1 MGIRN
6 QKVGNVL
13 ILVSFR
19 NGLPR
24 RPVGPPRN
32 DRLFRQ
38 SQLHVSVQRSQN
50 NLENKKSEYPEG
62 YFDGPSV
69 MKGSDKIQ
77 SYQWVSVVSKG
88 FYLKYSGA
96 KLLLG

>member
-6 QKVGNVL
+6 PKVGNVL

-38 SQLHVSVQRSQN
+38 SRIARERAVYHPAVQKMGENAGGTSAGAAPVTFHV
-50 NLENKKSEYPEG
+50 K
-62 YFDGPSV
+62 
-69 MKGSDKIQ
+69 
-77 SYQWVSVVSKG
+77 
-88 FYLKYSGA
+88 
-96 KLLLG
+96 